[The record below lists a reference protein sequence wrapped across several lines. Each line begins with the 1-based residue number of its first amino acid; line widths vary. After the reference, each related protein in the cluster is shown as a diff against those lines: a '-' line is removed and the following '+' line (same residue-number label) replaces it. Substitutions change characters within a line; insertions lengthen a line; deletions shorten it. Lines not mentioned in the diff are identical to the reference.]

1 MPTINLSFDDTFNV
15 YDRITGV
22 RIGEI
27 SLMSG
32 GWAAYMTTPTGRIKD
47 MRIGTYKT
55 AELAIRA
62 IDEAKPPLK
71 ALLKAAHPHGL

>member
-27 SLMSG
+27 SLMST
-32 GWAAYMTTPTGRIKD
+32 GWAAYLGNQER
-47 MRIGTYKT
+47 RIGTYKT